1 MRVRSTE
8 VSARTIGDETI
19 VLHLTGS
26 RYFSITGVGS
36 RVFQLLTQERTLDEL
51 VDVIVDEYDIDA
63 TTARRD
69 IDAFLGKL
77 RDARLLC

>member
-8 VSARTIGDETI
+8 VSARRIGDETI
-19 VLHLTGS
+19 VLHLTAS
-26 RYFSITGVGS
+26 RYYSITGIGS
-36 RVFQLLTQERTLDEL
+36 RLFQLLADEHTADEL
-51 VDVIVDEYDIDA
+51 VNVIVDEYDIDA

-69 IDAFLGKL
+69 VDAFLGKL